1 MYKPQK
7 EFPYLQEFSKFP
19 IDENTVFC
27 LRRAAY
33 ADEVYFNGSG
43 NDTIVIDTIYADKEL
58 PPDIEV
64 HELKHLERQG
74 NNSDE
79 WIKKYLA
86 DNKFRLDEEILAF
99 KSQLNSIKDRNER
112 NEVRIKAAESLSGK
126 LYGEIITY
134 AEALKKLC

>member
-33 ADEVYFNGSG
+33 ADEVYF
-43 NDTIVIDTIYADKEL
+43 VDTIYADKEL
-58 PPDIEV
+58 PQDILE
-64 HELKHLERQG
+64 HEMCHLKRMG
-74 NNSDE
+74 NNPDE
-79 WIKKYLA
+79 WIERYLA
-86 DNKFRLDEEILAF
+86 DDKFRLEEEILAF
-99 KSQLNSIKDRNER
+99 IAQIKSIKNRELRNI
-112 NEVRIKAAESLSGK
+112 VRQEAATNLSSK

>member
-27 LRRAAY
+27 LRRVAY
-33 ADEVYFNGSG
+33 ADEVYF
-43 NDTIVIDTIYADKEL
+43 IDTIYADKEL
-58 PPDIEV
+58 PQDILE
-64 HELKHLERQG
+64 HEKTHLKRMG
-74 NNSDE
+74 NNPDE

-112 NEVRIKAAESLSGK
+112 NEVRIKAAQSLSGK